1 MVFWGVSNWGYV
13 WISTDQ
19 ALVDRSK
26 IEWVAP
32 DESHRINLVLADVGV
47 EECGDELL
55 RLVLVESLGAQF
67 TLIGRR
73 VQV

>member
-1 MVFWGVSNWGYV
+1 M
-13 WISTDQ
+13 
-19 ALVDRSK
+19 VDRSK

-55 RLVLVESLGAQF
+55 RLVLVEIVTAVKSAVNYMKNHRQL
-67 TLIGRR
+67 
-73 VQV
+73 